1 MIPGIFVYIIIG
13 VVLLLVGGLVAM
25 LIITNP
31 IAQMVYEEQ
40 LVKVSPDKWKRE
52 CSAPDNEE
60 QVEMWNLGCAW
71 AEEKKSVMQEVVI
84 ENDGLRLCG
93 EYYAFGG
100 DRCVVI
106 LPGRG
111 ECLKYSYFFAAP
123 YEKAGM
129 NVLVI
134 DQRAHGLS
142 EGKYNTIGK
151 KEHKDV
157 IAWIHFIEE
166 KFGIREVWFHAICLG
181 TSSAIQTMIS
191 KDCPDTVKGMIT
203 EGCFIS
209 FRETFKQHMIDINK
223 PVFPVCDEV
232 MLKMNHQAGADIY
245 RTAPIKLVGKLR
257 HKVLFLYGKEDKFS
271 RPDKSIVLYEK
282 CGSPVKKLEWFEHGP
297 HSHLR
302 LHNFEQ
308 YDNVIVDFVNQEN
321 S

>member
-1 MIPGIFVYIIIG
+1 MAPEIIIGIIIG
-13 VVLLLVGGLVAM
+13 VVLFLLIGGTIAM

-40 LVKVSPDKWKRE
+40 LVKVSEDKWVTA

-60 QVEMWNLGCAW
+60 QVEMWNTGCAW
-71 AEEKKSVMQEVVI
+71 AEERKSVMQEVEI
-84 ENDGLRLCG
+84 EHDGLHLHG

-134 DQRAHGLS
+134 DQRAHGKS

-151 KEHKDV
+151 KEHRDV
-157 IAWIHFIEE
+157 IAWIHYIEE
-166 KFGIREVWFHAICLG
+166 KFGIKEVWFHAICLG
-181 TSSAIQTMIS
+181 TSSAILVMNS
-191 KDCPDTVKGMIT
+191 KDCPACVQGMVT

-209 FRETFKQHMIDINK
+209 FRETFKQHMIDIHR

-245 RTAPIKLVGKLR
+245 RTAPIKQVGKLK

-271 RPDKSIVLYEK
+271 KPDKSIELYEK
-282 CGSPVKKLEWFEHGP
+282 CGSPYKKIEWFEHGP

-308 YDNVIVDFVNQEN
+308 YDNAIIEYVNQK
-321 S
+321 